1 MTGKSAFALS
11 LRKDLR
17 AMSPALV
24 ASVVVMAAATA
35 LREVASSSDPA
46 YFGFAATAAY
56 VLGSIALGALSVG
69 HEFTHRTLAWLLVQ
83 PTSRASLLKGKLA
96 ALGILLAVT
105 AGAGWLLLSGV
116 NGLDLRLPSIA
127 GRMTVFATGARI
139 DTPWSLL
146 LLPLACS
153 VFVAPWLT
161 IWSRSVLAGI
171 VFTTAL
177 PALSWLGAS
186 AALAA
191 HYGIGRPFPPQAQQ
205 IPLQVLWGW
214 CLVLCAAGAV
224 AGWRQFMQWQAIDGH
239 RDVVPFRGLARDAI
253 FTRTA
258 TSTRR
263 RFVPWLL
270 VHKELRLQEGPI
282 LLAGLY
288 AVGLFSLRLV
298 VPMVAPDIYLDLCL
312 SRCELPTFANHL
324 TIGYAVTS
332 ALLVGAL
339 ASAEERRL
347 GTVSWQLLL
356 PVSRRTQWATKVA
369 VALGMSGVLTY
380 ILPGLLGRLI
390 PELAHGLELHEP
402 EGVLIASMTTIAIYA
417 SSLASDGVRAWFLA
431 AATSAVVLLLW
442 AVVQF
447 LTLGEWASFLRPLV
461 GALADSW
468 WPNGSDPVGHLPY
481 PVHHMATQ
489 TYEWFTYLFGPT
501 PRFWLLVGAV
511 VLVSF
516 AYRNHVAPPDAA
528 RVRRQASQLLLL
540 LFVAGL
546 FGVVAT
552 RLSATAFWHKSAY
565 CRAHLEE
572 CVAESQRYYR
582 TRGVIR

>member
-1 MTGKSAFALS
+1 VTGKSAFALS
-11 LRKDLR
+11 LRKDWR

-24 ASVVVMAAATA
+24 VSVVVMAAATA

-224 AGWRQFMQWQAIDGH
+224 AGWRQFMRWQAIDGH

-258 TSTRR
+258 TPTRR

-298 VPMVAPDIYLDLCL
+298 VPMAPDM
-312 SRCELPTFANHL
+312 LPTFANRL
-324 TIGYAVTS
+324 TMGYAVTA

-390 PELAHGLELHEP
+390 GLELHEP

-447 LTLGEWASFLRPLV
+447 LTWGEWASFLRPLG

-468 WPNGSDPVGHLPY
+468 WPNG
-481 PVHHMATQ
+481 MATQ
-489 TYEWFTYLFGPT
+489 TYVWFTYLFGDPAWNHKYATWAAARTPT

-516 AYRNHVAPPDAA
+516 AYRNHVASPDAA

-540 LFVAGL
+540 LVVAGV
-546 FGVVAT
+546 FGVLAT
-552 RLSATAFWHKSAY
+552 SLSATASQHKMAW

-582 TRGVIR
+582 TRGVGLF

>member
-1 MTGKSAFALS
+1 VTGKSAFALS

-116 NGLDLRLPSIA
+116 NGVDLRLPSIA

-177 PALSWLGAS
+177 PALSWLSAS

-224 AGWRQFMQWQAIDGH
+224 VGWRQFMQWQAIDGH

-258 TSTRR
+258 TPTRR

-298 VPMVAPDIYLDLCL
+298 VPVAPDMYLDLCL
-312 SRCELPTFANHL
+312 SRCELQTFANHL
-324 TIGYAVTS
+324 TMGYAVPS

-356 PVSRRTQWATKVA
+356 PVSRRKQWATKVA

-390 PELAHGLELHEP
+390 GLELHEP

-461 GALADSW
+461 GPLADSW
-468 WPNGSDPVGHLPY
+468 WPNG
-481 PVHHMATQ
+481 MAPQ
-489 TYEWFTYLFGPT
+489 TYVWFTYLFGDPAWNHGYATWAAARTPT
-501 PRFWLLVGAV
+501 RFWLLVGAV

-516 AYRNHVAPPDAA
+516 AYRNHVASPDAA
-528 RVRRQASQLLLL
+528 RARRQASQLLLL
-540 LFVAGL
+540 LVVAGV
-546 FGVVAT
+546 FGVLAT
-552 RLSATAFWHKSAY
+552 SLSATASQHKWAW
-565 CRAHLEE
+565 CRAHWEE

-582 TRGVIR
+582 TRGVGLFR

>member
-1 MTGKSAFALS
+1 MLT
-11 LRKDLR
+11 
-17 AMSPALV
+17 
-24 ASVVVMAAATA
+24 
-35 LREVASSSDPA
+35 
-46 YFGFAATAAY
+46 
-56 VLGSIALGALSVG
+56 
-69 HEFTHRTLAWLLVQ
+69 
-83 PTSRASLLKGKLA
+83 GKLA

-116 NGLDLRLPSIA
+116 NGLDLRWSSIA
-127 GRMTVFATGARI
+127 GRTTVVATGARI
-139 DTPWSLL
+139 DTPWSFL

-258 TSTRR
+258 PPTRR

-270 VHKELRLQEGPI
+270 VHKEVRLQEGPI

-288 AVGLFSLRLV
+288 AVGLFSLRLA
-298 VPMVAPDIYLDLCL
+298 VPMVAPDTYLDICL
-312 SRCELPTFANHL
+312 RRCELPNFANRL
-324 TIGYAVTS
+324 TMGYAVTS

-347 GTVSWQLLL
+347 GTLSWQLLL

-369 VALGMSGVLTY
+369 VVLGISGALTY
-380 ILPGLLGRLI
+380 MLPGLLARFI

-402 EGVLIASMTTIAIYA
+402 
-417 SSLASDGVRAWFLA
+417 A
-431 AATSAVVLLLW
+431 A
-442 AVVQF
+442 
-447 LTLGEWASFLRPLV
+447 
-461 GALADSW
+461 
-468 WPNGSDPVGHLPY
+468 
-481 PVHHMATQ
+481 
-489 TYEWFTYLFGPT
+489 
-501 PRFWLLVGAV
+501 
-511 VLVSF
+511 
-516 AYRNHVAPPDAA
+516 
-528 RVRRQASQLLLL
+528 
-540 LFVAGL
+540 
-546 FGVVAT
+546 
-552 RLSATAFWHKSAY
+552 
-565 CRAHLEE
+565 C
-572 CVAESQRYYR
+572 
-582 TRGVIR
+582 

>member
-17 AMSPALV
+17 AMSPALL

-46 YFGFAATAAY
+46 YFGFAAAAAAAY

-83 PTSRASLLKGKLA
+83 PTSRASLLTGKLA

-127 GRMTVFATGARI
+127 GRTTVVATGARI
-139 DTPWSLL
+139 DTPWSFL

-186 AALAA
+186 AASAA
-191 HYGIGRPFPPQAQQ
+191 RYGIGRPFPPEAQQ

-224 AGWRQFMQWQAIDGH
+224 AGWRQFMQWQAINGH

-258 TSTRR
+258 PPTRR

-270 VHKELRLQEGPI
+270 VHKEVRLQEGPI

-298 VPMVAPDIYLDLCL
+298 VPMVAPDIYSPLPWDSSLDICL
-312 SRCELPTFANHL
+312 SRCELPTFANRL
-324 TIGYAVTS
+324 TMGYAVTL

-339 ASAEERRL
+339 ASAEI
-347 GTVSWQLLL
+347 G
-356 PVSRRTQWATKVA
+356 
-369 VALGMSGVLTY
+369 
-380 ILPGLLGRLI
+380 
-390 PELAHGLELHEP
+390 
-402 EGVLIASMTTIAIYA
+402 
-417 SSLASDGVRAWFLA
+417 
-431 AATSAVVLLLW
+431 
-442 AVVQF
+442 
-447 LTLGEWASFLRPLV
+447 
-461 GALADSW
+461 
-468 WPNGSDPVGHLPY
+468 
-481 PVHHMATQ
+481 
-489 TYEWFTYLFGPT
+489 
-501 PRFWLLVGAV
+501 
-511 VLVSF
+511 
-516 AYRNHVAPPDAA
+516 
-528 RVRRQASQLLLL
+528 
-540 LFVAGL
+540 
-546 FGVVAT
+546 
-552 RLSATAFWHKSAY
+552 
-565 CRAHLEE
+565 RAH
-572 CVAESQRYYR
+572 V
-582 TRGVIR
+582 

>member
-1 MTGKSAFALS
+1 VTGKSAFALS

-35 LREVASSSDPA
+35 FREVASSSDPA

-127 GRMTVFATGARI
+127 GRTTVFTTGARI

-258 TSTRR
+258 TPTRR
-263 RFVPWLL
+263 RFVPWLV

-298 VPMVAPDIYLDLCL
+298 VPMAPDM
-312 SRCELPTFANHL
+312 LPTFANRL
-324 TIGYAVTS
+324 TMGYAVTA

-356 PVSRRTQWATKVA
+356 PVSRRKQWATKVA

-417 SSLASDGVRAWFLA
+417 SSLTSDGVRAWFLA

-447 LTLGEWASFLRPLV
+447 LTLGEWASFLRPLG

-468 WPNGSDPVGHLPY
+468 WPNG
-481 PVHHMATQ
+481 MAPQ
-489 TYEWFTYLFGPT
+489 TYVWFTYLFGDPAWSHKAAIEAAARTPT

-516 AYRNHVAPPDAA
+516 AYRNHVASPDAA

-540 LFVAGL
+540 LVVAGV
-546 FGVVAT
+546 FGVLAT
-552 RLSATAFWHKSAY
+552 SLSATASQHKGAW

-572 CVAESQRYYR
+572 CVAESKRYYYGA
-582 TRGVIR
+582 RGLGLFR